1 MPSLIPLESGS
12 SISNVDSV
20 AFVSSS
26 PVPDVSQSLQSSS
39 DNVDNIVYSIAENNS
54 TLAPVFPSYGA
65 AVSSTR
71 SLTNTM
77 SSWNVSLP
85 STSPFL
91 SRLGSNLSAPSTFPT
106 SDARHVG
113 FPCVSFPGPPQS
125 AVGYGNPSASLA
137 APLVH
142 STSHRLL
149 SPFSKTHSLVNLQG
163 GCPSIHPEH
172 FGPSNRSRGRLMQPS
187 IPLTTHPPR
196 LRMVRL
202 AVQQLKCNGQVSL
215 TLFRRSCLITRG
227 QVPPVQ
233 LSPHSRLITPWW
245 WAPVSTPFPTNW
257 LRQ

>member
-12 SISNVDSV
+12 TISNVDSM

-39 DNVDNIVYSIAENNS
+39 NNIVYSIAENNS

-71 SLTNTM
+71 SLPNTM
-77 SSWNVSLP
+77 SSWNVT
-85 STSPFL
+85 TSPFL
-91 SRLGSNLSAPSTFPT
+91 SRLGLNLSAPTFPT

-113 FPCVSFPGPPQS
+113 FPSVSFPGPSQRV
-125 AVGYGNPSASLA
+125 VGYGYPSASLA

-149 SPFSKTHSLVNLQG
+149 SPFSMTHSSVNLQG

-172 FGPSNRSRGRLMQPS
+172 LGPSNRSAG
-187 IPLTTHPPR
+187 
-196 LRMVRL
+196 
-202 AVQQLKCNGQVSL
+202 
-215 TLFRRSCLITRG
+215 
-227 QVPPVQ
+227 
-233 LSPHSRLITPWW
+233 
-245 WAPVSTPFPTNW
+245 
-257 LRQ
+257 